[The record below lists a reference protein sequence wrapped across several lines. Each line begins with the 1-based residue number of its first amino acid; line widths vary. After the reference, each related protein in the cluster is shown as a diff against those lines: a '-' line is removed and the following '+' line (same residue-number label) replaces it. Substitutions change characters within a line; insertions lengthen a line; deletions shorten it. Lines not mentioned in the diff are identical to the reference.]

1 MVTSGPMLPPRTMS
15 GFLILSQPRSALMF
29 EVCVTTQ
36 GRSNVP
42 GLGFCLRLHCCPS
55 TVMELALPLSRSPH
69 SEELT
74 PPLTGCSTSEPY
86 TSQGQHSTGWPW
98 RQEQERASTKGTRAV
113 ELAPPLP
120 GQKAGGLVLVV
131 LARESCQADQL
142 NFPPR
147 PTPKHLPHLRT
158 AGACEG
164 GQVLQIQ
171 SCEISLAQC
180 NNRIS
185 ERKPRENLLLLV

>member
-1 MVTSGPMLPPRTMS
+1 
-15 GFLILSQPRSALMF
+15 MF
-29 EVCVTTQ
+29 RGC
-36 GRSNVP
+36 
-42 GLGFCLRLHCCPS
+42 
-55 TVMELALPLSRSPH
+55 A
-69 SEELT
+69 ELT

-142 NFPPR
+142 DTTQPQNQGTELAHPKS
-147 PTPKHLPHLRT
+147 TPSMNCWR
-158 AGACEG
+158 ERR
-164 GQVLQIQ
+164 GQP
-171 SCEISLAQC
+171 C
-180 NNRIS
+180 
-185 ERKPRENLLLLV
+185 